1 MENYEVYEGS
11 SGIPVVVSCE
21 HASGFVPE
29 ELNNLGTSSEELSNC
44 NYLLDR
50 GAEEAYEFLVAK
62 LGCKGIKAKFSRLV
76 IDVNRD
82 LDQDTL
88 IRTSC
93 GSHSFNGNK
102 GITEEDKK
110 DRIEKYY
117 LPYRNK
123 LHDLLS
129 DCEKEHG
136 VCFYFS
142 IHTMENCF
150 EKERR
155 EMDFAIIYNK
165 GEKVAKKLG
174 ESLKKN
180 GHVVTY
186 NNPYTLKK
194 DVLRIT
200 HDAEV
205 MKFNEFAVVVE
216 INDGLVGD
224 PKVTESLFE
233 AIKSVAEDYSSQK

>member
-1 MENYEVYEGS
+1 MDNFEVFEGS
-11 SGIPVVVSCE
+11 ENIPVVLSCE
-21 HASGFVPE
+21 HASKHIPE
-29 ELNNLGTSSEELSNC
+29 ELNNLGVSVEELNKC
-44 NYLLDR
+44 NFLCDK
-50 GAEEAYEFLVAK
+50 GVEEAYDFLVSEI
-62 LGCKGIKAKFSRLV
+62 GCRGIKAKVSRLV

-82 LDQDTL
+82 IDQEEL
-88 IRTSC
+88 IRETC
-93 GSHSFNGNK
+93 GPHSFGGNK
-102 GITEEDKK
+102 ELTEEEKN
-110 DRIEKYY
+110 DRIKKYY

-129 DCEKEHG
+129 ECEKKYG

-150 EKERR
+150 ENERR
-155 EMDFAIIYNK
+155 EMDFAIIFNK

-174 ESLKKN
+174 SSLEEM
-180 GHVVTY
+180 GHHVTY

-194 DVLRIT
+194 DIIRVT
-200 HDAEV
+200 HDSEV

-216 INDGLVGD
+216 INDGFVGN
-224 PKVTESLFE
+224 KEIVGSLCK

>member
-1 MENYEVYEGS
+1 MENFEVYEGS
-11 SGIPVVVSCE
+11 NDLPVVVSCE

-29 ELNNLGTSSEELSNC
+29 ELNNLGVSMDELNSC
-44 NYLLDR
+44 NYLMDR
-50 GAEEAYEFLVAK
+50 GAEGAYDFLVAK
-62 LGCKGIKAKFSRLV
+62 LGCNGIKARVSRLV

-82 LDQDTL
+82 LDQKSL

-93 GSHSFNGNK
+93 GPHSFKGNK
-102 GITEEDKK
+102 DITEEEKK
-110 DRIEKYY
+110 DRVEKYY

-123 LHDLLS
+123 LHDLLL
-129 DCEKEHG
+129 DCEKKHG

-174 ESLKKN
+174 ESLEKN

-186 NNPYTLKK
+186 NNPYTLKT
-194 DVLRIT
+194 DIIRVT
-200 HDAEV
+200 HDSEV

-216 INDGLVGD
+216 INDGLVND
-224 PKVTESLFE
+224 PNITESLFD